1 MKQGDWR
8 SGFGGRDNEFRFE
21 LTVSIV
27 HPNGEVQWP
36 PHAKALL
43 MENGV
48 TGRQVAL
55 GEPSENRSPGALRK
69 AVFMFLVKEERVSS
83 SLGIVQPQ
91 RPEAERTE
99 GLSVFE
105 QCSRSR
111 WTRPWAV

>member
-1 MKQGDWR
+1 MGA
-8 SGFGGRDNEFRFE
+8 E
-21 LTVSIV
+21 TVSSVLKVPVV
-27 HPNGEVQWP
+27 HPNGEVEWP
-36 PHAKALL
+36 PQAKSLL
-43 MENGV
+43 MGNGV

-55 GEPSENRSPGALRK
+55 GEPSGSRSPGALRK

-91 RPEAERTE
+91 RPEAEQTE
-99 GLSVFE
+99 GLSVLD